1 MNIEDITLNNVILN
15 KTYQD
20 ASQAFNGNIE
30 ELGDEYKVK
39 MISSLNGKTLML
51 SEIKKSIASEN
62 VQETISRA
70 WENLQAVRQN
80 IIDGNEELI
89 EKISE
94 GKISKMI
101 ITVAK
106 EGEVDQDSLQEI
118 GKKLRNGN
126 TLFSDWEI
134 DLQDKVE
141 AAVRLHGLEDHFL
154 KKERTR

>member
-62 VQETISRA
+62 VQETISRG

-101 ITVAK
+101 ITVAR

>member
-126 TLFSDWEI
+126 ILFSDWEI

>member
-101 ITVAK
+101 ITVAR

-126 TLFSDWEI
+126 ILFSDWEI

>member
-39 MISSLNGKTLML
+39 MISSLNSKTLML

-62 VQETISRA
+62 VQETISRG

-101 ITVAK
+101 ITVAR

>member
-20 ASQAFNGNIE
+20 VSQAFNGNIQ

-39 MISSLNGKTLML
+39 MISSINSKTLML
-51 SEIKKSIASEN
+51 SEIKESIASESI
-62 VQETISRA
+62 QETISRA

-89 EKISE
+89 EEISE
-94 GKISKMI
+94 GKINKMI

-126 TLFSDWEI
+126 TLFTDWEI

-141 AAVRLHGLEDHFL
+141 AAVRLHGLEDYFL